1 MENYVTEKL
10 IGIHKQCEDLIASKK
25 SATEALAEYGW
36 KLIVETTISTFF
48 VKYIDGHDGEEPHLA
63 RIAFQ
68 DGDWKLKTKCY
79 LENGELLAFSD
90 YIDIRKMIDDM

>member
-1 MENYVTEKL
+1 MENFVTEKL
-10 IGIHKQCEDLIASKK
+10 IGIRKQCEDLMASRN
-25 SATEALAEYGW
+25 SAIEALAEYGW
-36 KLIVETTISTFF
+36 NVVAETMFSTFL
-48 VKYIDGHDGEEPHLA
+48 VKDIDGEEPRLA